1 MHLLRHNYQAF
12 VYDRHGALGATFPK
26 RWDTVL
32 SLSLER
38 LRKRRSRQEGELSSA
53 VYIYISGLLWIA
65 SALVGWSL
73 ASGSHDW
80 LTVLHIVLFA
90 SAIFLADLYPLRVPT
105 RGNAE
110 VTISCAFKTAVAI
123 IYGPQVAVLTTLL
136 GTAAA
141 EAAMERK
148 WYKAVF
154 NISAMVLTSA
164 GLSAVYYALS
174 SAPRDP
180 FLSAQNGIAVLALVI
195 TYFVI
200 NVGLVSVLMSLLS
213 GANPFQI
220 YRANLQSVFLNNL
233 TIIPLGALIAH
244 LWIYAP
250 WTVLALGMPIAVA
263 GKSFQSIGEFQ
274 EQTHRTLVRMADA
287 IDERAPR
294 TSHHARRVAA
304 ISRAIGKE
312 MGLSEVEIERL
323 SLTARLHDLGKI
335 GMNDTLIHE
344 SENLDAREQEE
355 LSEHPIIGSK
365 LLERFRFFKEGQEI
379 VLHHHERY
387 DGSGYPDGLAGD
399 AIPLGSRI
407 IALADAFE
415 RETHEAADSP
425 SSNQKEALQ
434 QVLERSGSQ
443 FDPDVMY
450 ALVRVM
456 EQHSLRSTLATLSP
470 TRDRV
475 RV

>member
-1 MHLLRHNYQAF
+1 M
-12 VYDRHGALGATFPK
+12 
-26 RWDTVL
+26 
-32 SLSLER
+32 
-38 LRKRRSRQEGELSSA
+38 
-53 VYIYISGLLWIA
+53 
-65 SALVGWSL
+65 
-73 ASGSHDW
+73 
-80 LTVLHIVLFA
+80 TVLHTFLFA
-90 SAIFLADLYPLRVPT
+90 AAIFLADLYPLRVPT

-123 IYGPQVAVLTTLL
+123 IYGPQVAVVTTLV

-141 EAAMERK
+141 EVALGRK

-154 NISAMVLTSA
+154 NTSAMVLTSA

-174 SAPRDP
+174 SVPRGP
-180 FLSAQNGIAVLALVI
+180 FVSAQNGVAVLALVVA
-195 TYFVI
+195 YFVV
-200 NVGLVSVLMSLLS
+200 NVGLVSALMSLLS
-213 GANPFQI
+213 GTNPFQI
-220 YRANLQSVFLNNL
+220 YKANLRSVFLNNL

-244 LWIYAP
+244 LWMYAP
-250 WTVLALGMPIAVA
+250 WTVLALGIPIAVA
-263 GKSFQSIGEFQ
+263 GKSFHFIGEFQ

-335 GMNDTLIHE
+335 GMNDNLIHE
-344 SENLDAREQEE
+344 SGNLDAKEREE
-355 LSEHPIIGSK
+355 LARHPIIGSR

-387 DGSGYPDGLAGD
+387 DGSGYPDGLAGA

-407 IALADAFE
+407 IALADAFD
-415 RETHEAADSP
+415 RAIHENADGP
-425 SSNQKEALQ
+425 WTDQQDALQ
-434 QVLERSGSQ
+434 QVLKRSGSQ

-456 EQHSLRSTLATLSP
+456 EQHSLRSTLSTLSP

>member
-1 MHLLRHNYQAF
+1 M
-12 VYDRHGALGATFPK
+12 
-26 RWDTVL
+26 
-32 SLSLER
+32 
-38 LRKRRSRQEGELSSA
+38 
-53 VYIYISGLLWIA
+53 
-65 SALVGWSL
+65 
-73 ASGSHDW
+73 
-80 LTVLHIVLFA
+80 
-90 SAIFLADLYPLRVPT
+90 
-105 RGNAE
+105 
-110 VTISCAFKTAVAI
+110 
-123 IYGPQVAVLTTLL
+123 
-136 GTAAA
+136 
-141 EAAMERK
+141 
-148 WYKAVF
+148 
-154 NISAMVLTSA
+154 
-164 GLSAVYYALS
+164 
-174 SAPRDP
+174 
-180 FLSAQNGIAVLALVI
+180 
-195 TYFVI
+195 
-200 NVGLVSVLMSLLS
+200 
-213 GANPFQI
+213 
-220 YRANLQSVFLNNL
+220 
-233 TIIPLGALIAH
+233 
-244 LWIYAP
+244 
-250 WTVLALGMPIAVA
+250 
-263 GKSFQSIGEFQ
+263 
-274 EQTHRTLVRMADA
+274 
-287 IDERAPR
+287 
-294 TSHHARRVAA
+294 
-304 ISRAIGKE
+304 
-312 MGLSEVEIERL
+312 
-323 SLTARLHDLGKI
+323 HDLGKI

-415 RETHEAADSP
+415 RATHEAADSP